1 MRSAIRKRLIELFTA
16 SSQDFVSSQQICDE
30 LGCSRTAV
38 WKHIEDLRKEGY
50 EVEAVRRKGYRL
62 LRKPDKISEDEILF
76 GLETE
81 SFGRHI
87 YFQKEV
93 TSTQLIAHDLVNEGA
108 PHGTLVVSD
117 HQTNGKGRLQRTWH
131 SPNGTGIWMSLIL
144 RPEIPLHK
152 APQMTLLASVAIA
165 EAIAEQTGLSPSIK
179 WPNDILLNGKKV
191 VGILTELKAEAD
203 QVHAVIIGPGI
214 NVNQTA
220 DDFPDELKDVAT
232 SLRME
237 LNEKV
242 DRAALIQQIMSTF
255 EKRYDDY
262 MKHGFRPIKQLWE
275 SFAMTIGQHI
285 VARTVNGQYTGKALG
300 INEEGVLLLETVE
313 GIQKIY
319 SADIKIKST

>member
-16 SSQDFVSSQQICDE
+16 SEQDFVSSQQICDE

-81 SFGRHI
+81 VFGRYI
-87 YFQKEV
+87 YFQEEV
-93 TSTQLIAHDLVNEGA
+93 ASTQLIAHDLVNEGA
-108 PHGTLVVSD
+108 PHGSLVVSD
-117 HQTNGKGRLQRTWH
+117 HQTNGKGRLQRAWY

-165 EAIAEQTGLSPSIK
+165 EAIAQETGLSPSIK

-220 DDFPDELKDVAT
+220 EDFPDELKGIAT

-237 LNEKV
+237 LDKKV
-242 DRAALIQQIMSTF
+242 DRAALIQTIMSTF
-255 EKRYDDY
+255 EKRYDEY
-262 MKHGFRPIKQLWE
+262 RKHGFAPIKQLWE
-275 SFAMTIGQHI
+275 SFAVTIGKRI
-285 VARTVNGQYTGKALG
+285 VARTFHEQYIGTALG
-300 INEEGVLLLETVE
+300 INDEGILLLETE
-313 GIQKIY
+313 DGIQKIY
-319 SADIKIKST
+319 SADIEIKST

>member
-1 MRSAIRKRLIELFTA
+1 
-16 SSQDFVSSQQICDE
+16 D
-30 LGCSRTAV
+30 
-38 WKHIEDLRKEGY
+38 
-50 EVEAVRRKGYRL
+50 
-62 LRKPDKISEDEILF
+62 
-76 GLETE
+76 TE
-81 SFGRHI
+81 SFGSHI

-93 TSTQLIAHDLVNEGA
+93 ASTQLIAHDLVNEGA

-117 HQTNGKGRLQRTWH
+117 HQTNGKGRLQRMWH

-255 EKRYDDY
+255 EKRYADY
-262 MKHGFRPIKQLWE
+262 MKQGFAPIKQLWE

-300 INEEGVLLLETVE
+300 INEEGVLLLETEE

-319 SADIKIKST
+319 SADIEIKST

>member
-1 MRSAIRKRLIELFTA
+1 MRSAIRKRLIELFTT
-16 SSQDFVSSQQICDE
+16 SEQDFVSSQQICDE

-38 WKHIEDLRKEGY
+38 WKHIENLRKEGY

-62 LRKPDKISEDEILF
+62 LHKPDKISEDEILF

-81 SFGRHI
+81 VFGRHI

-93 TSTQLIAHDLVNEGA
+93 ASTQLIAHDLVNEGA

-117 HQTNGKGRLQRTWH
+117 HQTKGVGRLQRKWH
-131 SPNGTGIWMSLIL
+131 SPNGTGIWMSLIV

-152 APQMTLLASVAIA
+152 APQMTLLASVAIT
-165 EAIAEQTGLSPSIK
+165 EAIIQQTDLSPSIK

-203 QVHAVIIGPGI
+203 QVHAVIIGSGI

-220 DDFPDELKDVAT
+220 DDFPDELKNIAT
-232 SLRME
+232 SMGME
-237 LNEKV
+237 LDEKV
-242 DRAALIQQIMSTF
+242 DRAALIQNIMYAF

-262 MKHGFRPIKQLWE
+262 MNHGFAPIKQLWE
-275 SFAMTIGQHI
+275 TYTMTIGKDI
-285 VARTVNGQYTGKALG
+285 IARTVNGQYTGKALG
-300 INEEGVLLLETVE
+300 INDEGVLLLETTD

-319 SADIKIKST
+319 SADIEIKST

>member
-1 MRSAIRKRLIELFTA
+1 
-16 SSQDFVSSQQICDE
+16 
-30 LGCSRTAV
+30 
-38 WKHIEDLRKEGY
+38 
-50 EVEAVRRKGYRL
+50 
-62 LRKPDKISEDEILF
+62 
-76 GLETE
+76 
-81 SFGRHI
+81 
-87 YFQKEV
+87 
-93 TSTQLIAHDLVNEGA
+93 
-108 PHGTLVVSD
+108 
-117 HQTNGKGRLQRTWH
+117 
-131 SPNGTGIWMSLIL
+131 MSLIL

-165 EAIAEQTGLSPSIK
+165 EAIAQQTGLSPSIK

-220 DDFPDELKDVAT
+220 DDFPDDLKDVAT

-262 MKHGFRPIKQLWE
+262 MKQGFAPIKHLWE

-300 INEEGVLLLETVE
+300 INEEGVLLLETE
-313 GIQKIY
+313 DGIQKIY
-319 SADIKIKST
+319 SADIEITST